1 MHGSTHQRP
10 GAVVMVPAWAETR
23 TSAFLHLPT
32 EEGMNLLH
40 RRYCRSQRWGSQLSR
55 LLPWATEGVE
65 LAGAQ
70 VLELG
75 SGPGMTTDWLAQRSG
90 SLTALEYDLTD
101 ATSLAA
107 RRPDVTVLNGDARDM
122 PLPDASMDVVVCF
135 TMLHHLPSSSAQDEL
150 FAEAARVLRPGG
162 TFAGSDSR
170 FGPLFAIAHIG
181 DTMTLVDPGGL
192 PSRLRA
198 AGLTDIGTAVTG
210 RALRFRAR
218 RPTP

>member
-1 MHGSTHQRP
+1 
-10 GAVVMVPAWAETR
+10 
-23 TSAFLHLPT
+23 
-32 EEGMNLLH
+32 MNLLH

-162 TFAGSDSR
+162 HVRGER
-170 FGPLFAIAHIG
+170 QPIR
-181 DTMTLVDPGGL
+181 TLVRDRPHRRHHDPRGSGRTAL
-192 PSRLRA
+192 AAPGSRLDRHRHSRHRSGSA
-198 AGLTDIGTAVTG
+198 LPRSTPHSIAGERGAKHTVPSSGCGDSFMPEANRGA
-210 RALRFRAR
+210 
-218 RPTP
+218 